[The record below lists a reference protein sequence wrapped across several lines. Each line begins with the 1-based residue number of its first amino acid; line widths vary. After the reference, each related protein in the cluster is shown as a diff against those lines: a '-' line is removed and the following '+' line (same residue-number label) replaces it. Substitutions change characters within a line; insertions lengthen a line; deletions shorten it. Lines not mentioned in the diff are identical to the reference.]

1 MPPPFSR
8 PPPYPAAVVAFDL
21 VGRVR
26 RVCAAAGEK
35 KVLYG
40 RRHARFREWRFI
52 PPSEPT
58 DAADAKPFELTLA
71 RHRPA
76 PAELTAAR
84 DAR

>member
-1 MPPPFSR
+1 M
-8 PPPYPAAVVAFDL
+8 VVFDL

-40 RRHARFREWRFI
+40 RRHARFQEWRFI

-58 DAADAKPFELTLA
+58 DAADVKPFELTLV

-76 PAELTAAR
+76 PAELMAAR